1 MKAIQPAA
9 YNYNYRLSYS
19 WRKVIINLF
28 TLLGISLWSENY
40 VILSGL
46 VPARVRTH
54 LSPLEVLHCQKIP
67 LFFLD
72 WCRRIPYTFV
82 TTWSVPLSEN
92 SVILSGL
99 VPARVRAHLSPL
111 KALHCQKI
119 PLFFLDWCPQDS
131 VHICHHLKCSVVRKF
146 RYSFW
151 TGASRC
157 PYTFATT
164 WSIRCQK
171 IPWSFLGWGQQENKF
186 TTNWSVQLSENSVIL
201 SGPRLVWVWVHLPPL
216 AMSEMNVGI
225 FLSGCR
231 QKSVHNCH
239 RPLEVFCCQIFCYP
253 FWAGDGIK
261 SHLPSLLHFFVHFFQ
276 HPILVEVNLTHS
288 VEMNNPKSWKV

>member
-28 TLLGISLWSENY
+28 TLLGISLW
-40 VILSGL
+40 
-46 VPARVRTH
+46 
-54 LSPLEVLHCQKIP
+54 
-67 LFFLD
+67 
-72 WCRRIPYTFV
+72 
-82 TTWSVPLSEN
+82 SEN

-216 AMSEMNVGI
+216 AMSEM
-225 FLSGCR
+225 
-231 QKSVHNCH
+231 SVS
-239 RPLEVFCCQIFCYP
+239 
-253 FWAGDGIK
+253 FWAGAGRSQYIIATD
-261 SHLPSLLHFFVHFFQ
+261 HLKCSVARYSV
-276 HPILVEVNLTHS
+276 ILFGLGMV
-288 VEMNNPKSWKV
+288 